1 MPINHKF
8 NQKKR
13 RVDTMFENSILLNY
27 SSVIPVRLTVR
38 QREIWQVYIYRG
50 KLQKTLN
57 FVDLSGATIPKRER
71 VSVYGNPLK
80 TTKTDCYQYVMNSK
94 EYI

>member
-1 MPINHKF
+1 
-8 NQKKR
+8 
-13 RVDTMFENSILLNY
+13 MFENSILLNY

-57 FVDLSGATIPKRER
+57 FVDLSGATIPKREAIILWK
-71 VSVYGNPLK
+71 PP
-80 TTKTDCYQYVMNSK
+80 
-94 EYI
+94 